1 MRLIDADIGREKLWE
16 IYNAWNLAMAP
27 AEGREIAYVD
37 KKMRLCELM
46 IKFLDQLPTIPPP
59 PNDPLTLE
67 ELQEMDGEPVW
78 NDTTKKW
85 AIVDIYSQ
93 FGPRTV
99 SQGGRWRPLDDRYY
113 RHRPEALGGE
123 AAPALSRP
131 KAGPWEGN
139 I

>member
-1 MRLIDADIGREKLWE
+1 MRPIDADMGREKLQE

-67 ELQEMDGEPVW
+67 ELREMDEEPVW
-78 NDTTKKW
+78 LSGNGLNRW
-85 AIVDIYSQ
+85 DILRKISTDGFAFFLQ
-93 FGPRTV
+93 AALPIECCGKTWIP
-99 SQGGRWRPLDDRYY
+99 Y
-113 RHRPEALGGE
+113 RRKPEKEHNCNG
-123 AAPALSRP
+123 
-131 KAGPWEGN
+131 
-139 I
+139 